1 MLFIILFFTAVDIL
15 RIDWI
20 TGNWY
25 FVNTDNGLIV
35 LCNPSMMI
43 CTIVVE
49 IHGQKINTLELD
61 PIKG

>member
-1 MLFIILFFTAVDIL
+1 M

-25 FVNTDNGLIV
+25 FVNTDAGMIAM
-35 LCNPSMMI
+35 CNKMLTI
-43 CTIVVE
+43 CSIVVE
-49 IHGQKINTLELD
+49 IYGQKLNTLEID